1 MHKDKILIVEDDEIT
16 SLNLNISLQKQGYTI
31 VAVCDNIEQAKTKL
45 ATVNPDLVIIDIPL
59 DERDDGVELAQYI
72 TKKYQLPFIYLTS
85 YSNDEIIEK
94 AKLTEP
100 YGYIIKPFD
109 IKLLHATIQIALY
122 RFSQE
127 KIYKNSLKSLKTD
140 KKNLENILYAKKVT
154 DTPIVPFG
162 EKYHL
167 DINLHETFYQ
177 DKKIRLTKKENAFL
191 HLLVTQLGS
200 IISFNQARE
209 YVWSEHGATE
219 NSVRTLVWR
228 LRSKLPSDIIKNA
241 SGVGYYIEE

>member
-109 IKLLHATIQIALY
+109 IKLLHATI
-122 RFSQE
+122 
-127 KIYKNSLKSLKTD
+127 
-140 KKNLENILYAKKVT
+140 
-154 DTPIVPFG
+154 P
-162 EKYHL
+162 
-167 DINLHETFYQ
+167 
-177 DKKIRLTKKENAFL
+177 
-191 HLLVTQLGS
+191 
-200 IISFNQARE
+200 
-209 YVWSEHGATE
+209 
-219 NSVRTLVWR
+219 
-228 LRSKLPSDIIKNA
+228 
-241 SGVGYYIEE
+241 